1 LGELSTQTVDMFLF
15 TTSAKNSLKKCPK
28 IKLGAVLQLD
38 LQKEP
43 IDISK
48 AYEMVGVLSFGRGLF
63 RRETIENGNTSYK
76 YFLRLSS
83 EHVVM
88 SQLFGWE
95 GALALSSDDF
105 EGCYVSPQFPTFLCD
120 QTRLNR
126 NFLGWVM
133 QQPSFWDDLGSRA
146 KGMGD
151 RRRTL
156 NPDSL
161 FASHTPLPP
170 IDEQKSIV
178 ARLNQLADKV
188 QQVNEHLDAV
198 DEVAAALLISLH
210 HKFAAD
216 RIVRLGDII
225 ELFEESVSIKPDG
238 KYPQVGV
245 RGFGGG
251 LFAKAA
257 LAGTETSYRAFN
269 RLYADAI
276 VLSQVKGWEGALAV
290 CPPELSGMFVSPEYR
305 TFCCKPSLASSYY
318 LGELIRTPWF
328 WSLLQAAT
336 RGVGA
341 RRERT
346 RPEQFLNI
354 ELPMPELDKQ
364 LKVVEI
370 LSRQN
375 ELKQRHAKIREANQ
389 ALIPA
394 TLEQIFQ

>member
-1 LGELSTQTVDMFLF
+1 M
-15 TTSAKNSLKKCPK
+15 KKWPR
-28 IKLGAVLQLD
+28 IKLGEVLQLD
-38 LQKEP
+38 LHKEP

-48 AYEMVGVLSFGRGLF
+48 GYEMVGVLSFGRGLF
-63 RRETIENGNTSYK
+63 RREIIENGNTSYK

-170 IDEQKSIV
+170 IGEQESIV

-188 QQVNEHLDAV
+188 RQVNEHLNAMESEAEALIRSYIFSPSEKGISKRKMSELVSLRQTDVVV
-198 DEVAAALLISLH
+198 DQLENYQ
-210 HKFAAD
+210 FAGVYSFGRGVFSSVNKAGSEFAYS
-216 RIVRLGDII
+216 RLSTIKVGDFI
-225 ELFEESVSIKPDG
+225 
-238 KYPQVGV
+238 YPK
-245 RGFGGG
+245 
-251 LFAKAA
+251 LMA
-257 LAGTETSYRAFN
+257 
-269 RLYADAI
+269 
-276 VLSQVKGWEGALAV
+276 WEGSLGV
-290 CPPELSGMFVSPEYR
+290 VPEACDGMVVSPEFPVFTIDTDEVLPEIIDIY
-305 TFCCKPSLASSYY
+305 F
-318 LGELIRTPWF
+318 RTPSVWPELAGI
-328 WSLLQAAT
+328 SGGTNVRRRRLQPSA
-336 RGVGA
+336 
-341 RRERT
+341 
-346 RPEQFLNI
+346 FLNYEMPI
-354 ELPMPELDKQ
+354 PPMSTQ
-364 LKVVEI
+364 LKIREMHRRV
-370 LSRQN
+370 QQ
-375 ELKQRHAKIREANQ
+375 LKTSHKAIREANQ

-394 TLEQIFQ
+394 TLERIFSSEGHQHG